1 MNTKLVES
9 ITQVIFSLSKDEQ
22 ALLREKLLLELSEPS
37 TEELIKLAQTGESL
51 NFLHS
56 ELDLYTLEDG
66 EAITTVE
73 CKYGSGF

>member
-9 ITQVIFSLSKDEQ
+9 ITQIIFSLSKDEQ

-66 EAITTVE
+66 EPV
-73 CKYGSGF
+73 